1 MEWTCTHLRYLLAIY
16 TLSQKAPN
24 VGAAAV
30 ARALGVSCPSVT
42 RMLGILTQR
51 GLLERER
58 YGKTDRGGTLSG
70 GLPPGGG
77 AAGPCRGR
85 SAYSAS
91 HTTDGK
97 HSCPSAA
104 VRSSVRSRR
113 TGFRSRSYSRLVTVR
128 VSRTLPSSRRSSCR
142 SS

>member
-58 YGKTDRGGTLSG
+58 YLLPKGRAGNRAPSPNGTGTDRGGTLSG

-91 HTTDGK
+91 HTTD
-97 HSCPSAA
+97 
-104 VRSSVRSRR
+104 
-113 TGFRSRSYSRLVTVR
+113 
-128 VSRTLPSSRRSSCR
+128 
-142 SS
+142 